1 MKLQHVPTIDL
12 GPYFEGSTDGKQQVA
27 EAVDRAC
34 QDKADR
40 PRPDMVRGYSAAAE
54 GTNIE
59 EDQMGAGPRSDYGS
73 LTIVKPDNSPGG
85 LQVRNQIV
93 KEPYTTYYNWYQ
105 AVLLDPEGNVFRI
118 NHMM

>member
-34 QDKADR
+34 QDIGFLVTTNHGIPTELVDRVYNLSRQFFDQLLAEKRKADR
-40 PRPDMVRGYSAAAE
+40 PRPDMGRGYSAVAE

-59 EDQMGAGPRSDYGS
+59 EDQMGGRCPQRLWQPYHRQAG
-73 LTIVKPDNSPGG
+73 
-85 LQVRNQIV
+85 
-93 KEPYTTYYNWYQ
+93 
-105 AVLLDPEGNVFRI
+105 
-118 NHMM
+118 